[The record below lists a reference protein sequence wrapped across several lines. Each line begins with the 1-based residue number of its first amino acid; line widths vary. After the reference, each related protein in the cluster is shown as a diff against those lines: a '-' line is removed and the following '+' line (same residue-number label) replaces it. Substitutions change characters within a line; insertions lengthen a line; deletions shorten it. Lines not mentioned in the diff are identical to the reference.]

1 MNHTIDVTTRRS
13 TSSPFSSANTRDAL
27 MMVVDSTLIA
37 YCVIVIIIA
46 MVMGYQL
53 YQDRLNRKIVTV
65 ENYPERTVEELKKA
79 HAYHGIK
86 FSEQGVDGDWFF
98 VRDGKR
104 CKLFAYLN
112 NQHRREQ

>member
-1 MNHTIDVTTRRS
+1 MNIFVATTKRDTWFRFLFVS
-13 TSSPFSSANTRDAL
+13 KKDAL
-27 MMVVDSTLIA
+27 MMVVDFTLIA
-37 YCVIVIIIA
+37 YCVIAIIMA

-53 YQDRLNRKIVTV
+53 CQDRLNREIVTI
-65 ENYPERTVEELKKA
+65 ENYPERTVEELREA

-104 CKLFAYLN
+104 CKLFAYLG
-112 NQHRREQ
+112 RKK